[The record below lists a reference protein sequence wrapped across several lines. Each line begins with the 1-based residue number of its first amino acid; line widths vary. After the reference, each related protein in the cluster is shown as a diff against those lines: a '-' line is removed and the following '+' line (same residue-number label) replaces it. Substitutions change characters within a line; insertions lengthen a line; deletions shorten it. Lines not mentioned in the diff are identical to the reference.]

1 MKQISRE
8 KLIDI
13 VQSLMLRPNDDVLD
27 KILVSWEQIQADL
40 AGLNA
45 LNLENLTPMER
56 INEDLHID
64 LLREDVEDD
73 SYSINQA
80 NILTNAPATSGEFVA
95 LTKVVK

>member
-13 VQSLMLRPNDDVLD
+13 VQSLMLRPSDDVLD
-27 KILVSWEQIQADL
+27 KILVSWEQIQTEL
-40 AGLNA
+40 EGLNN
-45 LNLENLTPMER
+45 LNLDNLEPMER

-64 LLREDVEDD
+64 LLREDIEDD
-73 SYSINQA
+73 SYSITQE
-80 NILTNAPATSGEFVA
+80 NILTNAPATIDEFVA

>member
-13 VQSLMLRPNDDVLD
+13 VQSLMLRPSDDVLD
-27 KILVSWEQIQADL
+27 KILVSWEQIQTEL
-40 AGLNA
+40 EGLNK
-45 LNLENLTPMER
+45 LNLDNLEPMER

-64 LLREDVEDD
+64 LLREDIEDD
-73 SYSINQA
+73 SYSITQE
-80 NILTNAPATSGEFVA
+80 NILTNAPATIDEFVA